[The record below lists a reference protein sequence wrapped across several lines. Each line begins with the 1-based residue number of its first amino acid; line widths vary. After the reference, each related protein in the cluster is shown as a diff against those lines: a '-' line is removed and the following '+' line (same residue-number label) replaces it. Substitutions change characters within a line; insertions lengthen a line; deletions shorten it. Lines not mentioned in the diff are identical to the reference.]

1 MATLGE
7 YHRRTRLAIAPITTH
22 VTVTVMHVAHA
33 LHVVDI
39 HDLAHA
45 ILVNELLEQAKK
57 RREAQHVAHDD
68 VYALFVRRHGD
79 TVTFLWRGGG
89 GLFKHDTPV
98 YGMSVGGMVHQK
110 EIHGLSVAGIHA
122 FTKRKSGLSF
132 SFMDVCKESRGASF
146 FAAGGAERNYGFA
159 AGFVN
164 LAEHNSGMQLG
175 VVNQVMPDAVIEN
188 NYSAPEKPEGFGVQ
202 AGIINY
208 SEGKGLQFG
217 LWNTNTNA
225 WIKHFPFFNFA
236 L

>member
-1 MATLGE
+1 MGVKKRKRIIVLLLTLGIGIYLAGSFE
-7 YHRRTRLAIAPITTH
+7 PIGECCFLEIRPLDNVAEKSSVGFTPFQISAAPRL
-22 VTVTVMHVAHA
+22 
-33 LHVVDI
+33 
-39 HDLAHA
+39 
-45 ILVNELLEQAKK
+45 
-57 RREAQHVAHDD
+57 
-68 VYALFVRRHGD
+68 
-79 TVTFLWRGGG
+79 GG

-110 EIHGLSVAGIHA
+110 EINGLSIAGIHA

-159 AGFVN
+159 AGLVN
-164 LAEHNSGMQLG
+164 LAEHNSGVQLG
-175 VVNQVMPDAVIEN
+175 LINQVMPDAVIEN
-188 NYSAPEKPEGFGVQ
+188 NYSTPEKPEGFGVQ
-202 AGIINY
+202 AGVINY
-208 SEGKGLQFG
+208 SEGRGLQFG